1 MIIFRRFILGAT
13 QIQTMLN
20 DTLKDRKRKGKTP
33 VEWTPEHEEVFAK
46 VKESLIQATRLD
58 TLTRN
63 SRVTDAS
70 DTIIGAFIDHRIL

>member
-1 MIIFRRFILGAT
+1 
-13 QIQTMLN
+13 MLN

-63 SRVTDAS
+63 SS
-70 DTIIGAFIDHRIL
+70 DRRARYDHRSIHRS